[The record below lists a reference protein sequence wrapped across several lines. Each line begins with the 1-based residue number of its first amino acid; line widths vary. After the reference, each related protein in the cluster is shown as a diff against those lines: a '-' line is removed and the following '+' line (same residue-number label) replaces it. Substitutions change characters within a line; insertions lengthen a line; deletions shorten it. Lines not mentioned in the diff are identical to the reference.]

1 MSLYNAINGVNPATF
16 FILPMLGHHPDYY
29 PRFRDCFLSNNAQFI
44 EVYTRVGGNNRN
56 CGFGEEKL
64 YSHPNFV
71 RTYDDDYDSTY
82 GWYIFSI
89 PEKWKS
95 DLDAIVEGRQFSEEY
110 LNHIISIY
118 PSLKDKIT
126 KFYYKLEA

>member
-16 FILPMLGHHPDYY
+16 FILPMLGYHPDYY

-71 RTYDDDYDSTY
+71 RTYDDDDDSTY
-82 GWYIFSI
+82 GWYVFSI

-118 PSLKDKIT
+118 PSLRDKIMEI
-126 KFYYKLEA
+126 YYKLNE

>member
-1 MSLYNAINGVNPATF
+1 MSLYNAINSVAPATF
-16 FILPMLGHHPDYY
+16 LILPMLGYHPGYY

-71 RTYDDDYDSTY
+71 RTYDDDDDSTY
-82 GWYIFSI
+82 GWYVFSI

-95 DLDAIVEGRQFSEEY
+95 DLNAIVKGRRFSEEY
-110 LNHIISIY
+110 LNHITSIY
-118 PSLKDKIT
+118 PLLKDKIT
-126 KFYYKLEA
+126 ELYYKLEA

>member
-71 RTYDDDYDSTY
+71 RTYDDDDDSTY

-95 DLDAIVEGRQFSEEY
+95 DFDAIAEGRQFSEEY

-126 KFYYKLEA
+126 EFYYKLEA